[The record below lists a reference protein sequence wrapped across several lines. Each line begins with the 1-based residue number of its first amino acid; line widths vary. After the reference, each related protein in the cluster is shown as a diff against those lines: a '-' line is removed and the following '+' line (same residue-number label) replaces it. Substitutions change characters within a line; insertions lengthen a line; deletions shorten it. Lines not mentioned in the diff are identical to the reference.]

1 MFVGVGTGAYVA
13 GIFHLVTHAFFKA
26 LLFLGSGSVIH
37 AVHSNNMS
45 EMGGLKKYMPTTFV
59 TFVIGTLALA
69 GIFPLAGFWSKD
81 EILLGAWNKSPVL
94 WAVGALTAL
103 LTAYYMT
110 RQIRLVF
117 YGDERW
123 RHAEHPAPAESDP
136 ELSHAEPVAD
146 DGHASVEHA
155 EPHESPPT
163 MWIPLAVLA
172 VLSVVGG
179 AINLP
184 FSHRTELLL
193 RWLEPVLGDNIVEFT
208 GNKLVLALV
217 ALALAAIGIVIG
229 LNAWRRADRPEL
241 EPEAL
246 RRAWYVDPLY
256 QAVIARPGEALA
268 NFSAWVVDRKIV
280 DGAVNGIGVAVREGG
295 GQLRRLQTGYVRNY
309 ALGVAAGTVGLLAWF
324 LVRSR

>member
-1 MFVGVGTGAYVA
+1 MFLSVGSGAYVA
-13 GIFHLVTHAFFKA
+13 AIFHIVTHAFFKA
-26 LLFLGSGSVIH
+26 LMFLGAGSVIH
-37 AVHSNNMS
+37 GLHDEQDMKR
-45 EMGGLKKYMPTTFV
+45 MGNLRKYMPITWATFM
-59 TFVIGTLALA
+59 IGWLAIS
-69 GIFPLAGFWSKD
+69 GIFPFAGFWSKD
-81 EILLGAWNKSPVL
+81 EILLGAWNKHWAL

-110 RQIRLVF
+110 RQIKLVF

-123 RHAEHPAPAESDP
+123 REAEHPAPAEEDP

-146 DGHASVEHA
+146 HHGA

-217 ALALAAIGIVIG
+217 ALALAVVGIALG
-229 LNAWRRADRPEL
+229 WTAWRRADRPEL

-246 RRAWYVDPLY
+246 RRAWWIDPLY
-256 QAVIARPGEALA
+256 QTVIARPGEALA

-280 DGAVNGIGVAVREGG
+280 DGAVNGIAVAVREGG

-309 ALGVAAGTVGLLAWF
+309 ALGVAAGTVALLAWF
-324 LVRSR
+324 LVRTG